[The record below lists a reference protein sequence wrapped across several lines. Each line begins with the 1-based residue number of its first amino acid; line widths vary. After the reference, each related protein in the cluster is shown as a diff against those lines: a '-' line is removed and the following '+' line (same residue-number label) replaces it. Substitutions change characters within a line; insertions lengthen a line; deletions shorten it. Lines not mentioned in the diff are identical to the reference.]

1 MTTTMRCLCAFMLFC
16 GVSFAQ
22 ETQEPSAANYQYQF
36 KIENV
41 NNQADDATV
50 KDIQT
55 YSKDLFEVHPTF
67 SQGTFKVSTTFPVP
81 QDRITEYLE
90 LYGFPVTSI
99 RIVKDGTILTTE
111 NETK

>member
-1 MTTTMRCLCAFMLFC
+1 MLFC

-22 ETQEPSAANYQYQF
+22 EAQEPSATNYQYFF

-41 NNQADDATV
+41 SNQADDAII

-67 SQGTFKVSTTFPVP
+67 SQGTFKVTTAFPVP
-81 QDRITEYLE
+81 QDRITQHLE
-90 LYGFPVTSI
+90 LYGFPVSSL
-99 RIVKDGTILTTE
+99 RVLKDGTVLTTE